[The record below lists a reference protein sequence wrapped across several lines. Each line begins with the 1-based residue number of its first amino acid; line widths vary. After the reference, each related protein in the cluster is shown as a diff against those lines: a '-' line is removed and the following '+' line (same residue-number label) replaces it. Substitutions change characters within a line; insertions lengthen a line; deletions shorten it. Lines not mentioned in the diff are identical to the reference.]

1 MLTRCGQAGLT
12 VFLSGSRV
20 GHWGLILLL
29 AGILG
34 SMIVFVLLFYLN
46 NKHGFEEAESTYLT
60 CLALR
65 RIHTWAGLQGRCE
78 LVL

>member
-46 NKHGFEEAESTYLT
+46 NKHGFEEARVNVFDVFGASKDTYL
-60 CLALR
+60 
-65 RIHTWAGLQGRCE
+65 GRPSRTM
-78 LVL
+78 